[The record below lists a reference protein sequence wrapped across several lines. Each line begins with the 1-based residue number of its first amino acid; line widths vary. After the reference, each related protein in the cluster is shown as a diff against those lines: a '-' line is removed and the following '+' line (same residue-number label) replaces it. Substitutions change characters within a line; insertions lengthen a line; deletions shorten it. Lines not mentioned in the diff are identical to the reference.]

1 MEKVI
6 AVGDLSGD
14 DLFFPLIIGNGE
26 GNLHRFIGRVLLGK
40 VDEFYVESFL
50 LLRLQWHIVSPRPSL
65 GPPKILRRNQSGFNG
80 QVRVDS
86 ENCGNREFQK
96 YFR

>member
-1 MEKVI
+1 MR
-6 AVGDLSGD
+6 VGDFAGD
-14 DLFFPLIIGNGE
+14 DLFFALFIS
-26 GNLHRFIGRVLLGK
+26 HRECDLYRLIGRVLFRK

-65 GPPKILRRNQSGFNG
+65 GPPKILRRNQSGFNR